1 MLTSWTTGPTPKSSG
16 RSSRAPAAG
25 TPDAR
30 AIATS
35 PACSR
40 PGGATAVVPTPSCGG
55 TDATMASMDL
65 SDYVDALR
73 TALTQAA
80 AAAGDQAKE
89 TARLLADTMEP
100 AIRLTVTNA
109 MSDMAAEVTAA
120 LEGGLVDIRLR
131 GRDPEVVVVPP
142 VAHEPVDVP
151 TEDDDVEDDG
161 SVARISLR
169 LPEQLKSRAEG
180 AAAA

>member
-40 PGGATAVVPTPSCGG
+40 PGGATAPVPTPSCGR

-65 SDYVDALR
+65 SEYVDALK
-73 TALTQAA
+73 TSLTQAA
-80 AAAGDQAKE
+80 AAAGEQARE
-89 TARLLADTMEP
+89 TARLLADTIEP
-100 AIRLTVTNA
+100 AVRLTVTNA
-109 MSDMAAEVTAA
+109 LSDMAAEVTAA

-142 VAHEPVDVP
+142 VAHEPVEEP
-151 TEDDDVEDDG
+151 EDDYADDDG

-169 LPEQLKSRAEG
+169 LPDQLKTRAET
-180 AAAA
+180 